1 MTCMMGPFA
10 PFCPWHD
17 VSRSHG
23 KMLHALSEL
32 RRTQEEDEWKHEC
45 AHKARDT
52 MIQKVCSCSPLTIT
66 ALSFNNYF
74 SR

>member
-1 MTCMMGPFA
+1 
-10 PFCPWHD
+10 
-17 VSRSHG
+17 
-23 KMLHALSEL
+23 MLHALSEL